1 MKKHIPNF
9 LTSMNV
15 LSGCIASV
23 MALQGNYLWVVIW
36 VTTAAIFDFF
46 DGFSARLL
54 KAYSPIGKELDS
66 LADMVSFG
74 LAPALAVFHLLSVNN
89 PLGSPIYVSDSESY
103 YLRELIPYIS
113 FLLVIFSALRLA
125 KFNID
130 ERQTTSFIG
139 LPTPANALFWISLCY
154 GISTKDEFTQ
164 LFSFYPIII
173 LVIIFSLLL
182 TAEIPMFSLK
192 IKSLKFKGNE
202 LRYLLIAF
210 IIVAVILWGILGVA
224 AGIVFY
230 IIISIISAK
239 FTKASTP
246 QA

>member
-15 LSGCIASV
+15 LSGCIACV
-23 MALQGNYLWVVIW
+23 MAFNGNYLWVVIW
-36 VTTAAIFDFF
+36 VIIAAIFDFF
-46 DGFSARLL
+46 DGFSARIL

-74 LAPALAVFHLLSVNN
+74 LAPALVVFRLLSDNN
-89 PLGSPIYVSDSESY
+89 SLGSPFYVSDTEIY
-103 YLRELIPYIS
+103 YLKELIPYIS

-164 LFSFYPIII
+164 LYSFYPIII
-173 LVIIFSLLL
+173 LVITFSLLL
-182 TAEIPMFSLK
+182 TSEIPMFSLK
-192 IKSLKFKGNE
+192 IKNLKFKGNE
-202 LRYLLIAF
+202 LRYLLVLFMGIAIF
-210 IIVAVILWGILGVA
+210 YWGILGIS

-230 IIISIISAK
+230 IILSVITAK
-239 FTKASTP
+239 FAKKD
-246 QA
+246 

>member
-1 MKKHIPNF
+1 MKKHIPNI

-15 LSGCIASV
+15 LSGCIACV
-23 MALQGNYLWVVIW
+23 MAFNGNYLWVVIW
-36 VTTAAIFDFF
+36 VIIAAIFDFF
-46 DGFSARLL
+46 DGFSARML
-54 KAYSPIGKELDS
+54 KAYSPIGKDLDS

-74 LAPALAVFHLLSVNN
+74 LAPALVVFRLLSDNN
-89 PLGSPIYVSDSESY
+89 VLGSPIYVSASSSY
-103 YLRELIPYIS
+103 YIKELIPYVS

-154 GISTKDEFTQ
+154 GISTRDEFTQ
-164 LFSFYPIII
+164 LFSFYPIIA

-202 LRYLLIAF
+202 LRYLLILF
-210 IIVAVILWGILGVA
+210 MIIAIFYWGILGIS
-224 AGIVFY
+224 AGIIFY
-230 IIISIISAK
+230 IILSAITARLAK
-239 FTKASTP
+239 RI
-246 QA
+246 

>member
-15 LSGCIASV
+15 LSGCIACV
-23 MALQGNYLWVVIW
+23 MAFNGNYLWVVIW
-36 VTTAAIFDFF
+36 VIIAAIFDFF
-46 DGFSARLL
+46 DGFSARIL

-74 LAPALAVFHLLSVNN
+74 LAPALVVFRLLSDNN
-89 PLGSPIYVSDSESY
+89 SLGSPFYVSDTEIY
-103 YLRELIPYIS
+103 YLKELIPYIS

-164 LFSFYPIII
+164 LYSFYPIII
-173 LVIIFSLLL
+173 LVITFSLLL
-182 TAEIPMFSLK
+182 TSEIPMFSLK
-192 IKSLKFKGNE
+192 IKNLKFKGNE
-202 LRYLLIAF
+202 LRYLLVRFMGIAIF
-210 IIVAVILWGILGVA
+210 YWGILGIS

-230 IIISIISAK
+230 IILSVITAK
-239 FTKASTP
+239 FAKKD
-246 QA
+246 

>member
-15 LSGCIASV
+15 LSGCIACV
-23 MALQGNYLWVVIW
+23 MAFNGNYLWVVIW
-36 VTTAAIFDFF
+36 VIIAAIFDFF
-46 DGFSARLL
+46 DGFSARIL

-74 LAPALAVFHLLSVNN
+74 LAPALVVFRLLSDNN
-89 PLGSPIYVSDSESY
+89 SLGSPFYVSDTEIY
-103 YLRELIPYIS
+103 YLKELIPYIS

-154 GISTKDEFTQ
+154 GISAKDEFTQ
-164 LFSFYPIII
+164 LCSFYPIII
-173 LVIIFSLLL
+173 LVITFSLLL
-182 TAEIPMFSLK
+182 TSEIPMFSLK
-192 IKSLKFKGNE
+192 IKNLKFKGNE
-202 LRYLLIAF
+202 LRYLLVLFMGIAIF
-210 IIVAVILWGILGVA
+210 YWGILGIS

-230 IIISIISAK
+230 IILSVITAK
-239 FTKASTP
+239 FAKKD
-246 QA
+246 

>member
-15 LSGCIASV
+15 LSGCIACI
-23 MALQGNYLWVVIW
+23 MAFNGNYLWVVVW
-36 VTTAAIFDFF
+36 VIIAAIFDFF
-46 DGFSARLL
+46 DGFSARIL

-74 LAPALAVFHLLSVNN
+74 LAPALVVFRLLSDNN
-89 PLGSPIYVSDSESY
+89 PLGTPLYVSSSQVY

-164 LFSFYPIII
+164 LFSFYPIIV
-173 LVIIFSLLL
+173 LVIVFSLLL
-182 TAEIPMFSLK
+182 TSEIPMFSLK
-192 IKSLKFKGNE
+192 IKSLKLKGNE
-202 LRYLLIAF
+202 LRYLLILF
-210 IIVAVILWGILGVA
+210 MIIAIFYWGILGIS

-230 IIISIISAK
+230 IILSVITSKFAK
-239 FTKASTP
+239 QPPVA
-246 QA
+246 

>member
-1 MKKHIPNF
+1 MKKHIPNI

-15 LSGCIASV
+15 LSGCIACV
-23 MALQGNYLWVVIW
+23 MAFNGNYIWVVIW
-36 VTTAAIFDFF
+36 VIIAAIFDFF
-46 DGFSARLL
+46 DGFSARIL

-66 LADMVSFG
+66 LADMISFG
-74 LAPALAVFHLLSVNN
+74 LAPALVVFRLLSDNN
-89 PLGSPIYVSDSESY
+89 VLGSPIYESSTESY
-103 YLRELIPYIS
+103 YIKELIPYIS

-164 LFSFYPIII
+164 LFCFYPIII
-173 LVIIFSLLL
+173 MVVVFSLLL

-192 IKSLKFKGNE
+192 IKSLKLKGNE
-202 LRYLLIAF
+202 LRYLLVLFMIIAIF
-210 IIVAVILWGILGVA
+210 YWGILGIS

-230 IIISIISAK
+230 IILSVITSK
-239 FTKASTP
+239 LVK
-246 QA
+246 

>member
-1 MKKHIPNF
+1 MKKHIPNI

-15 LSGCIASV
+15 LSGCIACV
-23 MALQGNYLWVVIW
+23 MAFNGNYLWVVIW
-36 VTTAAIFDFF
+36 VIIAAVFDFF
-46 DGFSARLL
+46 DGFSARIL

-74 LAPALAVFHLLSVNN
+74 LAPALVVFRLLSDNN
-89 PLGSPIYVSDSESY
+89 VLGSPIYISDSSSY
-103 YLRELIPYIS
+103 YIKELIPYVS

-130 ERQTTSFIG
+130 ERQTTTFIG

-154 GISTKDEFTQ
+154 GISTRDEFTQ
-164 LFSFYPIII
+164 LFSFYPIIA

-192 IKSLKFKGNE
+192 IKNLKLKGNE
-202 LRYLLIAF
+202 LRYLLILF
-210 IIVAVILWGILGVA
+210 MIIAIFYWGVLGIS
-224 AGIVFY
+224 AGIIFY
-230 IIISIISAK
+230 IILSAITAK
-239 FTKASTP
+239 LAK
-246 QA
+246 QN